1 MRKFSF
7 LISLAVLVLVLSGSA
22 AFSQSMDDV
31 KAQLKAQVRREMGLS
46 DTPTKAPSRT
56 DARQPARQKNT
67 FDLDIRNIDIE
78 TALQWVI
85 IMMFMGFIPAT
96 IAHFKGHNFF
106 LWWLLGVAFF
116 IVALPVI
123 IFLKKREKR
132 PPRKKEKAAE
142 PEKAAEVKE
151 EDAPGPSETRKEP
164 KPAAKKPEKASALD
178 IYDQIE
184 KLSELKARGVITQEE
199 FREKKR
205 ELLDRI

>member
-1 MRKFSF
+1 MRKFVF
-7 LISLAVLVLVLSGSA
+7 LISLAVLVTVLSGSA
-22 AFSQSMDDV
+22 AFSQNMDDV

-46 DTPTKAPSRT
+46 DAPVKAPGQAST
-56 DARQPARQKNT
+56 AKQGVRQKKT
-67 FDLDIRNIDIE
+67 FDLDFRNIDIE

-116 IVALPVI
+116 IIALPVI
-123 IFLKKREKR
+123 IFLKKRQKR
-132 PPRKKEKAAE
+132 SSRKKD
-142 PEKAAEVKE
+142 EVTAKE
-151 EDAPGPSETRKEP
+151 EAPAEEIPAATESQKEQ
-164 KPAAKKPEKASALD
+164 KPPAKKPAKASALD

-184 KLSELKARGVITQEE
+184 KLSELKARGVLTQEE